1 VRGLKP
7 SARLI
12 AAGEAI
18 DRANAEDPTSVL
30 VRGEPWPLAEIH
42 GRLAVDWVER
52 LAPGADD
59 ALLLAARAHHLRR
72 WQVPRTTYPDG
83 RAGYLRWRRDQK
95 QRHADDVA
103 VLLTDAGYETAEV
116 ERVQRL
122 IRRDGLAA
130 GDPDAQAV
138 EDAACL
144 VFLETQLAEMIERI
158 EPDKLAVVIRKTAAK
173 MSPAA
178 LALVP
183 ELSLDPASRTTLLAA
198 LA

>member
-7 SARLI
+7 SARLV

-18 DRANAEDPTSVL
+18 DRANADDPTSVV

-42 GRLAVDWVER
+42 GRLAVDWIER
-52 LAPGADD
+52 LVPGADD
-59 ALLLAARAHHLRR
+59 PLLLAARAHHLRR
-72 WQVPRTTYPDG
+72 WEVPRTSYPDG

-95 QRHADDVA
+95 QRHAIDVA
-103 VLLTDAGYETAEV
+103 ELLTAAGYDAAEV
-116 ERVQRL
+116 ERVQQL

-130 GDPDAQAV
+130 GEADAQAV

-144 VFLETQLAEMIERI
+144 VFLETQLAEMIDRLEH
-158 EPDKLAVVIRKTAAK
+158 DKLVVVIRKTAAK
-173 MSPAA
+173 MSPEA
-178 LALVP
+178 LALVH
-183 ELSLDPASRTTLLAA
+183 ELTLDPASRATLLAA